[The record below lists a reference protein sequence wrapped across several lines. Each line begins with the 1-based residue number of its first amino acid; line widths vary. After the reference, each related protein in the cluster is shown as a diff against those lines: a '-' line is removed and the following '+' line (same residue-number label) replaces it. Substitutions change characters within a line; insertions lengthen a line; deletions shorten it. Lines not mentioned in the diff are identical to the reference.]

1 VSYSEGIVIHDFMT
15 VIILWKTPVDVILW
29 QRISHMLVALLL
41 FLARFFES
49 KPKTTSSDELGKEK
63 NGSAG
68 KNSPEQDSS
77 LGSGDR

>member
-1 VSYSEGIVIHDFMT
+1 MLLGDGGLDSSSYVY
-15 VIILWKTPVDVILW
+15 W
-29 QRISHMLVALLL
+29 QSISHMLVALLL

-49 KPKTTSSDELGKEK
+49 KPKTTRSDELGKEK
-63 NGSAG
+63 SGSPG